1 MKSTPQHGAVVL
13 AAGLL
18 FASSGHVSAAST
30 LADLL
35 VPGASITSGNL
46 VFDNFANVN
55 GVGDLSVANTDI
67 YVLQIQ
73 SGADYGIRFQSAYW
87 TLTGSNLAY
96 ELSFDFRVHTLDNSA
111 LIEDNTLTIVGS
123 NSGPGHSL
131 IAEYVL
137 ALDSTALASERVYI
151 NQIGTGSNVFTAS
164 DTFTGYPPVAQ
175 SEVAVH
181 KVFVM
186 TTTDSD
192 LTASMF
198 VSHFDQ
204 TFSQV
209 PELGSATLL
218 GLGLAGLLGRRRRA

>member
-1 MKSTPQHGAVVL
+1 MKSTLQHGAVVL

-18 FASSGHVSAAST
+18 FASSSHVSAAIT

-46 VFDNFANVN
+46 VFDHFANAN
-55 GVGDLSVANTDI
+55 GVGDISVANNDI

-73 SGADYGIRFQSAYW
+73 TGADYGIRFQSAYW
-87 TLTGSNLAY
+87 TLTGSNLNYDLAF
-96 ELSFDFRVHTLDNSA
+96 EFRVHTLDNSA

-123 NSGPGHSL
+123 NSGPGHSQ
-131 IAEYVL
+131 IAENVL
-137 ALDSTALASERVYI
+137 AMDSTVLANELVFI
-151 NQIGTGSNVFTAS
+151 NQIGTGANVFTAS
-164 DTFTGYPPVAQ
+164 ETFTGYPPVAQ

-181 KVFVM
+181 KDFAM
-186 TTTDSD
+186 TTTDSNP
-192 LTASMF
+192 TASIF